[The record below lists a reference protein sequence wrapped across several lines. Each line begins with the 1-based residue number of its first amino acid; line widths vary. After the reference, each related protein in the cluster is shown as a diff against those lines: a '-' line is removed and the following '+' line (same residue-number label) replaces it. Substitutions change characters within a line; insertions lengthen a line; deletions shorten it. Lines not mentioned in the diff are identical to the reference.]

1 LDKLAVICPLSRVP
15 ITAGRIHRLSVKR
28 VYIYDRLCCI
38 SSSIG
43 EEMKFYSRH
52 TSADFVSLLHQCY
65 IGSRERVSWSCNTSS
80 TL

>member
-1 LDKLAVICPLSRVP
+1 LDKLAVIRPLSRVP

-52 TSADFVSLLHQCY
+52 TLGRLCLAITSMLHRLARTCLVVMQHVFY
-65 IGSRERVSWSCNTSS
+65 
-80 TL
+80 